1 MHYEEPLFRPPSEA
15 GSLILQVTIGCSN
28 NTCTFCPMYKTKRYR
43 RKPLVEVQEEI
54 KQAARSYSGV
64 KRIFLADGDAL
75 VLPTADLLIILAD
88 LYRYFPTLERVGIY
102 ATPQNFLEKELDEL
116 KQLAQAGLQIVYFGI
131 ESGADSVLKA
141 VKKGVTAAEM
151 ITAGQKAMQSGFI
164 LSTTVVL
171 GLGGKEESQHH
182 ARETARVVSAINP
195 HYLGA
200 LTLML
205 NKHAP
210 LQKKIDRGEFT
221 LLNSREI
228 LEELGVLISCLETTQ
243 CIFRSNHASN
253 YLPLKGVLNKD
264 KDALLLLIKKACQ
277 EPSSLREEFRR
288 GL

>member
-15 GSLILQVTIGCSN
+15 SSLILQITIGCSN
-28 NTCTFCPMYKTKRYR
+28 NTCTFCPMYKTKKYR
-43 RKPLVEVQEEI
+43 RKPLAEVQEEI
-54 KQAARSYSGV
+54 KQAARGYSGV
-64 KRIFLADGDAL
+64 RRIFLADGDAL
-75 VLPTADLLIILAD
+75 GLPTEDLLIILAD

-102 ATPQNFLEKELDEL
+102 ATPQNFLEKDLEEI
-116 KQLAQAGLQIVYFGI
+116 KQLPQAGLQIVYFGI

-151 ITAGQKAMQSGFI
+151 IAAGQKAMQSGFI

-171 GLGGKEESQHH
+171 GLGGKEESHHH
-182 ARETARVVSAINP
+182 AKETARVVSAINP
-195 HYLGA
+195 QYLSA

-205 NKHAP
+205 NKHTP
-210 LQKKIDRGEFT
+210 LQKKVDKGEFT
-221 LLNSREI
+221 LLNSQEV

-253 YLPLKGVLNKD
+253 YLPLKGVLSKD
-264 KDALLLLIKKACQ
+264 KDALLSLIKNACQ
-277 EPSSLREEFRR
+277 EPSSLRGEFMR